1 MAELYSL
8 NSILDAIENINSSS
22 KKKIIKNNSN
32 EVKKIE
38 NNQSLLPI
46 TEKLILE
53 AENYSKL
60 IKNKPLTPT
69 ITNNDIL
76 ILDNEYVEQNVE
88 MLSLEEVKKNVIDDL
103 YSSLSKKVKKNTL
116 KIIFDLHLKIKNL
129 ENRLENTKD
138 NKKQELKINKNFSNL
153 NNRDILKEDVVTSLK
168 IQDSSIAILNKKII
182 NFKKSEEKLLL
193 QVIDLEQD
201 KTILS
206 KQAQKFKEFNNYK
219 NVLHTT
225 KKTLKSIYDQVMKQ
239 KKIFQE
245 LKNYS
250 IKIERESKV
259 YKENYEKL
267 VIENNDIKLRLT
279 ISKEQNITYQKNKL
293 DLLSS
298 INHLNEILSKT
309 NIVKNISSQETSS
322 EKKILKLEKKFE
334 INE

>member
-1 MAELYSL
+1 MHNRYDISSILNAVDEINLKKKKKNINFVTSQ
-8 NSILDAIENINSSS
+8 NSIPKLNHDLKISSDLDKLIQEAEEYKNKSSHKSQEVSLIN
-22 KKKIIKNNSN
+22 KKNYQLKQKNNIDF
-32 EVKKIE
+32 VDIE
-38 NNQSLLPI
+38 DQI
-46 TEKLILE
+46 IE
-53 AENYSKL
+53 
-60 IKNKPLTPT
+60 
-69 ITNNDIL
+69 
-76 ILDNEYVEQNVE
+76 
-88 MLSLEEVKKNVIDDL
+88 DL
-103 YSSLSKKVKKNTL
+103 YSRLKKKVKKNTL

-138 NKKQELKINKNFSNL
+138 NKKQELKKNKNFSNL

-168 IQDSSIAILNKKII
+168 IQDSSIAILNEKII

-206 KQAQKFKEFNNYK
+206 KQVQKFKEFNNYK